1 MEKKSGLGL
10 SAALDEAQSI
20 IAAAEKRA
28 DDLIVRAEDAYQ
40 ESLQKGYADGF
51 EEGKKECTK
60 EAIRLI
66 TESATIG
73 DRLSLQAAK
82 LALAISESVI
92 QRSVELNPGIA
103 VELAKNALQEAVVG
117 QNVVVIVNEED
128 LEAIQAE
135 INSFRKIAGGAQVGI
150 ESDELVSRGGCI
162 IRTDFGE
169 VDSTISTL
177 LESIAERL
185 EIDSNG

>member
-28 DDLIVRAEDAYQ
+28 EDLLVRAEEAYQ

-51 EEGKKECTK
+51 AEGQRECTEEG
-60 EAIRLI
+60 IRMI
-66 TESATIG
+66 AESASIG
-73 DRLSLQAAK
+73 DKLSLQAAK

-92 QRSVELNPGIA
+92 QKSVELDPSVA
-103 VELAKNALQEAVVG
+103 VQIAKNALQQAVVG
-117 QNVVVIVNEED
+117 QNVVIIVHPEDAASLNEEIHD
-128 LEAIQAE
+128 L
-135 INSFRKIAGGAQVGI
+135 RKIAGGAQIGI
-150 ESDELVSRGGCI
+150 ETDELIQRGGCM

-169 VDSTISTL
+169 IDSAIPTL
-177 LESIAERL
+177 LESIAEKL
-185 EIDSNG
+185 EIES